1 MVPLRTLTYVLDVGS
16 YVVVTLFEN
25 PPGDAAGK
33 QQGEIASILQSNH
46 IKKWKK
52 NGTWYGLDSTS
63 SLQISPYSSS
73 RPSHFESEL
82 ANTAQDKLDDQG
94 QVEPSDNP
102 DSPPSESDDGTN
114 DNEDV
119 DIPQNPN
126 RR

>member
-25 PPGDAAGK
+25 SPGDAAGK

-82 ANTAQDKLDDQG
+82 ANTAQDNQG